1 MNAKDY
7 IELLEMKNFKQS
19 YIWFDSYFGE
29 KELELEEL
37 NIYKTYVSQNNSEV
51 TAEVALCCI
60 DISSL
65 NEKITINKE
74 RLAIEEK
81 YDWEIDEQID
91 YTLFDCISINVYG
104 EISVFDSLDD
114 RINSD
119 DVRGIGLK
127 NKEYFTHRPF
137 NPFYE
142 LTLKNLEQV
151 LYIQNSENITY
162 HINFLLQNYLF
173 YFDKIINP
181 IITPFMETYGCICK
195 SDINLVL
202 TNDYNAEDT
211 RIKLTYI
218 RKSEDERINGQ
229 EIFSIFV
236 DVLYGDLY
244 GFIDDGEMKKYIN
257 LNEITRA
264 ELMNELSKDYHVLYM
279 VK

>member
-1 MNAKDY
+1 MKNAKDY

-19 YIWFDSYFGE
+19 CIYFDGFHNE
-29 KELELEEL
+29 KGILEEL
-37 NIYKTYVSQNNSEV
+37 NVYKTYISQNNSNV
-51 TAEVALCCI
+51 TAEVALCCE
-60 DISSL
+60 DILTL
-65 NEKITINKE
+65 NEKITIEEDRLVKE
-74 RLAIEEK
+74 DGYEN
-81 YDWEIDEQID
+81 EIDKQID

-104 EISVFDSLDD
+104 EIMITDSLDEC
-114 RINSD
+114 NNPD
-119 DVRGIGLK
+119 DIRGIGLRNQK
-127 NKEYFTHRPF
+127 YCKDV

-142 LTLKNLEQV
+142 LTLKNLEHV
-151 LYIQNSENITY
+151 LYIQDSENKTY

-181 IITPFMETYGCICK
+181 IITPFMETYGCVCK

-218 RKSEDERINGQ
+218 RKSEDEGINGQ
-229 EIFSIFV
+229 EVFSIFV
-236 DVLYGDLY
+236 DVLYGNLY

-264 ELMNELSKDYHVLYM
+264 ELMNELSKDYIMQLYGDF
-279 VK
+279 